1 MQVKST
7 DDGRDSRT
15 GGQQFPVHEE
25 FIPLQWVDTDVFL
38 SIIQAN

>member
-7 DDGRDSRT
+7 DDARDSRI

-25 FIPLQWVDTDVFL
+25 FIPLQWVDTDVL
-38 SIIQAN
+38 PLILQAN